1 MATLCDLGWSLATFS
16 LFVEDIL
23 ANFHPQLALQIP
35 IKSMPSSANYQ
46 TYLDDVDGVDERDG
60 DDGGSSGHADLLEE
74 SRAAAALVAIGRV
87 LLVEKAGLVR
97 LILMYVVGLVF
108 ERRKEERTV
117 AVPHEA

>member
-74 SRAAAALVAIGRV
+74 SRGGGG
-87 LLVEKAGLVR
+87 AGGHR
-97 LILMYVVGLVF
+97 PGVVGREGGVG
-108 ERRKEERTV
+108 
-117 AVPHEA
+117 EAHFDVCSGVGV